1 MVTGI
6 FLSIFYIFCM
16 CCLTLFCGLW
26 YTKNRMEIH
35 MYLKAITKKG
45 VSRLY
50 LYESYYKNDKANQR
64 CIESLGRLDELQK
77 QFVDPVSHFK
87 KIAQERTDEKKNSRK
102 ALFPLTFPLL
112 WT

>member
-1 MVTGI
+1 
-6 FLSIFYIFCM
+6 
-16 CCLTLFCGLW
+16 
-26 YTKNRMEIH
+26 MEIH
-35 MYLKAITKKG
+35 MYLKVITKKG

-50 LYESYYKNDKANQR
+50 LYESYYKNGKANQR
-64 CIESLGRLDELQK
+64 CVESLGRLDELQK